1 MNQIVQFLYSP
12 LIMSP
17 LLLFCI
23 LIAYFLLLLGVA
35 HVTSRGANNDSF
47 FIGNKSSNWML
58 VAFGMVGTTLSGVTF
73 VSVPGAVG
81 ADGFGYAQILIGYVI
96 GYLAVVWL
104 LLPLYYRLQLT
115 SIYHYLDVRLGRRA
129 YQSGAGFFI
138 ISRLLGATARLYL
151 VVNILQATILDSLGI
166 PFWITTLVVL
176 GMILMYTYQG
186 GVKTIVWTDTL
197 QTSGMLFGLFACI
210 WFLLG
215 QLGMSLPESLNQM
228 QAQGLARVFTFD
240 LDSPNFFIK
249 QIVAGAFITIA
260 MTGLDQEMMQKTI
273 SVKTLRDSQKNL
285 LTLTAVLVVVL
296 LSFLFLGGLLYL
308 YAPSVGVTASGD
320 KMFPAVVMGH
330 MPAALQIVFL
340 IALIS
345 ALFPS
350 ADGAITALT
359 SSFCIDI
366 LGIKRRPEL
375 TPQAAEGLRRRVHLG
390 FAFLFLLLVM
400 GFKAA
405 DNPSMI
411 GVILKLA
418 AYTYGPLLGLY
429 AFGML
434 TRRLPTDRL
443 VPFVTIGAPLLCA
456 ILEYNQSY
464 LLGTYRLGLELLM
477 VNGLLVFLGLLAIS
491 RRIPGGA
498 R

>member
-1 MNQIVQFLYSP
+1 
-12 LIMSP
+12 MSP

-23 LIAYFLLLLGVA
+23 LIGYFALLLGVA
-35 HVTSRGANNDSF
+35 WATSRGANNDSF
-47 FIGNKSSNWML
+47 FIGNKRSNWML

-81 ADGFGYAQILIGYVI
+81 SDGFGYAQILIGYVI
-96 GYLAVVWL
+96 GYLAVTWL

-151 VVNILQATILDSLGI
+151 VVNILQAIILDSLGV
-166 PFWITTLVVL
+166 PFWLSTLVIL
-176 GMILMYTYQG
+176 AMILAYTYQG

-197 QTSGMLFGLFACI
+197 QTTCMLFGLFACA

-215 QLGMSLPESLNQM
+215 ALDLSVPESLDRM
-228 QAQGLARVFTFD
+228 RSQGLARVFD
-240 LDSPNFFIK
+240 LDIDSPGFFLK
-249 QIVAGAFITIA
+249 QILAGALITIT
-260 MTGLDQEMMQKTI
+260 MTGMDQEMMQKTI
-273 SVKTLRDSQKNL
+273 SVRTLGDAQKNML
-285 LTLTAVLVVVL
+285 VLTAVLTVVI

-308 YAPSVGVTASGD
+308 YAPLAGVTATGD
-320 KMFPAVVMGH
+320 KIFPATVMGH
-330 MPAALQIVFL
+330 LPAAVQIVFL

-359 SSFCIDI
+359 SSFCIDL
-366 LGIKRRPEL
+366 LGIKRRTDL
-375 TPQAAEGLRRRVHLG
+375 TQVQAEGLRRRVHLG

-400 GFKAA
+400 GFKVA

-411 GVILKLA
+411 AVVLKLA
-418 AYTYGPLLGLY
+418 AYTYGPLLGLF
-429 AFGML
+429 AFGMM
-434 TRRLPTDRL
+434 TVRMPRDAL
-443 VPFVTIGAPLLCA
+443 VPVVTVGAPVLCA
-456 ILEYNQSY
+456 ILEYNQAY
-464 LLGTYRLGLELLM
+464 LLGAYRLGLELLM
-477 VNGLLVFLGLLAIS
+477 INGILVFAGLFAIS
-491 RRIPGGA
+491 RRAPGA
-498 R
+498 ADSPDLLIKH

>member
-1 MNQIVQFLYSP
+1 
-12 LIMSP
+12 MSP

-23 LIAYFLLLLGVA
+23 LIAYFALLLGVA
-35 HVTSRGANNDSF
+35 WATSKGANNDSF

-81 ADGFGYAQILIGYVI
+81 VDGFGYAQIVIGYVI
-96 GYLAVVWL
+96 GYIAVAYV

-138 ISRLLGATARLYL
+138 VSRLLGATARLYL
-151 VVNILQATILDSLGI
+151 VVNILQAIILDSLGV
-166 PFWITTLVVL
+166 PFWLSTLVVL
-176 GMILMYTYQG
+176 GMILLYTYQG

-197 QTSGMLFGLFACI
+197 QTSCMLFGLFACVWI
-210 WFLLG
+210 LLG
-215 QLGMSLPESLNQM
+215 ELNMSIPESLNQM
-228 QAQGLARVFTFD
+228 QSQGLANIFTHD
-240 LDSPNFFIK
+240 VDSPNFWLK
-249 QIVAGAFITIA
+249 QIIAGALITIT
-260 MTGLDQEMMQKTI
+260 MTGMDQEMMQKTI
-273 SVKTLRDSQKNL
+273 SVKTLKDSQKNM

-308 YAPSVGVTASGD
+308 YAPLVGVTATGD
-320 KMFPAVVMGH
+320 KIFPAVVMGH
-330 MPAALQIVFL
+330 LPAGLQIIFL

-359 SSFCIDI
+359 SSTCIDL
-366 LGIKRRPEL
+366 LGIKRRTDL
-375 TPQAAEGLRRRVHLG
+375 TQAQAESLRRRVHLG
-390 FAFLFLLLVM
+390 FAFLFLLLVL

-418 AYTYGPLLGLY
+418 AYTYGPLLGLF

-434 TRRLPTDRL
+434 TARMPKDRL
-443 VPFVTIGAPLLCA
+443 VPLVTVGAPVLCA
-456 ILEYNQSY
+456 ILEYNQAY
-464 LLGTYRLGLELLM
+464 LLGAYRLGLELLLI
-477 VNGLLVFLGLLAIS
+477 NGILVFAGLYAIS
-491 RRIPGGA
+491 RRNPGLAGA
-498 R
+498 GQVARPLH

>member
-1 MNQIVQFLYSP
+1 
-12 LIMSP
+12 MSP

-23 LIAYFLLLLGVA
+23 LIAYFALLLGVA
-35 HVTSRGANNDSF
+35 WATSKGANNDSF

-81 ADGFGYAQILIGYVI
+81 VDGFGYAQIVIGYVI
-96 GYLAVVWL
+96 GYIAVAYV

-138 ISRLLGATARLYL
+138 VSRLLGATARLYL
-151 VVNILQATILDSLGI
+151 VVNILQAIILDSLGV
-166 PFWITTLVVL
+166 PFWLSTLVVL
-176 GMILMYTYQG
+176 GMILLYTYQG

-197 QTSGMLFGLFACI
+197 QTSCMLFGLFACVWI
-210 WFLLG
+210 LLG
-215 QLGMSLPESLNQM
+215 ELNMSIPESLNQM
-228 QAQGLARVFTFD
+228 QSQGLANIFTHD
-240 LDSPNFFIK
+240 VDSPNFWLK
-249 QIVAGAFITIA
+249 QIIAGALITIT
-260 MTGLDQEMMQKTI
+260 MTGMDQEMMQKTI
-273 SVKTLRDSQKNL
+273 SVKTLKDSQKNM

-308 YAPSVGVTASGD
+308 YAPLVGVTATGD
-320 KMFPAVVMGH
+320 KIFPAVVMGH
-330 MPAALQIVFL
+330 LPAGLQIIFL

-359 SSFCIDI
+359 SSTCIDL
-366 LGIKRRPEL
+366 LGIKRRTDL
-375 TPQAAEGLRRRVHLG
+375 TQAQAESLRRRVHLG
-390 FAFLFLLLVM
+390 FAFLFLLLVL

-418 AYTYGPLLGLY
+418 AYTYGPLLGLF

-434 TRRLPTDRL
+434 TARLPKDRL
-443 VPFVTIGAPLLCA
+443 VPLVTVGAPILCA
-456 ILEYNQSY
+456 ILEYNQAY
-464 LLGTYRLGLELLM
+464 LLGAYRLGLELLLI
-477 VNGLLVFLGLLAIS
+477 NGILVFAGLYAIS
-491 RRIPGGA
+491 RRNPGLAGA
-498 R
+498 GQVARPLH

>member
-1 MNQIVQFLYSP
+1 
-12 LIMSP
+12 MSP

-23 LIAYFLLLLGVA
+23 LIAYFALLLGVA
-35 HVTSRGANNDSF
+35 WATSKGANNDSF

-81 ADGFGYAQILIGYVI
+81 VDGFGYAQIVIGYVI
-96 GYLAVVWL
+96 GYIAVAYV

-138 ISRLLGATARLYL
+138 VSRLLGATARLYL
-151 VVNILQATILDSLGI
+151 VVNILQAIILDSLGV
-166 PFWITTLVVL
+166 PFWLSTLVVL
-176 GMILMYTYQG
+176 GMILLYTYQG

-197 QTSGMLFGLFACI
+197 QTSCMLFGLFACVWI
-210 WFLLG
+210 LLG
-215 QLGMSLPESLNQM
+215 ELNMSIPESLNQM
-228 QAQGLARVFTFD
+228 QSQGLATIFTLD
-240 LDSPNFFIK
+240 VDSPNFWLK
-249 QIVAGAFITIA
+249 QIIAGALITIT
-260 MTGLDQEMMQKTI
+260 MTGMDQEMMQKTI
-273 SVKTLRDSQKNL
+273 SVKTLKDSQKNM

-296 LSFLFLGGLLYL
+296 LSFVFLGGLLYL
-308 YAPSVGVTASGD
+308 YAPLVGVTATGD
-320 KMFPAVVMGH
+320 KIFPAVVMGH
-330 MPAALQIVFL
+330 LPAALQIIFL

-359 SSFCIDI
+359 SSTCIDL
-366 LGIKRRPEL
+366 LGIKRRTDL
-375 TPQAAEGLRRRVHLG
+375 SQAQAESLRRRVHLG
-390 FAFLFLLLVM
+390 FAFLFLLLVL

-418 AYTYGPLLGLY
+418 AYTYGPLLGLF

-434 TRRLPTDRL
+434 TARMPHDRL
-443 VPFVTIGAPLLCA
+443 VPLITIGAPILCA
-456 ILEYNQSY
+456 ILEYNQAY
-464 LLGTYRLGLELLM
+464 LLGAYRLGLELLLI
-477 VNGLLVFLGLLAIS
+477 NGILVFAGLYAIS
-491 RRIPGGA
+491 RRQPGLA
-498 R
+498 RDGQVA

>member
-1 MNQIVQFLYSP
+1 
-12 LIMSP
+12 MSP
-17 LLLFCI
+17 ALLFAILIGYFALLL
-23 LIAYFLLLLGVA
+23 AVA
-35 HVTSRGANNDSF
+35 WATSRNANNDSF

-81 ADGFGYAQILIGYVI
+81 VDGFGYAQIVIGYVI
-96 GYLAVVWL
+96 GYIAVAYV

-138 ISRLLGATARLYL
+138 VSRLLGATARLYL
-151 VVNILQATILDSLGI
+151 VVNILQAIILDSLGV
-166 PFWITTLVVL
+166 PFWLSTLVVL
-176 GMILMYTYQG
+176 GMILLYTYKG

-197 QTSGMLFGLFACI
+197 QTSAMLFGLFACVWI
-210 WFLLG
+210 LLG
-215 QLGMSLPESLNQM
+215 ELNMSVPESLNQM
-228 QAQGLARVFTFD
+228 QSQGLARIFTHD
-240 LDSPNFFIK
+240 LDSPNFWLK
-249 QIVAGAFITIA
+249 QIIAGALITIT
-260 MTGLDQEMMQKTI
+260 MTGMDQEMMQKTI
-273 SVKTLRDSQKNL
+273 SVKTLKDSQKNM

-308 YAPSVGVTASGD
+308 YAPIAGVTASGD
-320 KMFPAVVMGH
+320 KIFPAVVMGH
-330 MPAALQIVFL
+330 LPAALQVVFL

-359 SSFCIDI
+359 SSTCIDL
-366 LGIKRRPEL
+366 LGIKRRSDL
-375 TPQAAEGLRRRVHLG
+375 TEEAKERLRRRVHLG
-390 FAFLFLLLVM
+390 FAALFLFLVL

-411 GVILKLA
+411 GLILKLA
-418 AYTYGPLLGLY
+418 AYTYGPLLGLF

-434 TRRLPTDRL
+434 TRRTLTDRL
-443 VPFVTIGAPLLCA
+443 VPYITIGAPILCA
-456 ILEYNQSY
+456 LLEYNQEH
-464 LLGTYRLGLELLM
+464 LLGSYRLGLELLM
-477 VNGLLVFLGLLAIS
+477 VNGILVFAGLFAIS
-491 RRIPGGA
+491 HKEKAGTA
-498 R
+498 AVTV

>member
-1 MNQIVQFLYSP
+1 
-12 LIMSP
+12 MSP